1 MFPGAVC
8 LSGDTAITVLDYLG
22 TCALRDGLCW
32 MRTKSLNPDMTSK
45 AQENA
50 ASETPVSDLLGAL
63 RGSSRSGDQV
73 SIAAIVES
81 LGTAS
86 LSAVMLVPALVVV
99 TPLSGIP
106 GLSSVCGILIALVAA
121 QRVIGKRHLWLPEW
135 LLSRRIERE
144 KLVSTI
150 SWLEKPAYW
159 IDRLTQRRLSALV
172 HKPFSTLMALI
183 CMLCGLAMP
192 VLELVPFSS
201 SILGSAV
208 SLVAIALVAKDGAV
222 GFLALLIMGGL
233 AAVTVNVL

>member
-1 MFPGAVC
+1 
-8 LSGDTAITVLDYLG
+8 
-22 TCALRDGLCW
+22 
-32 MRTKSLNPDMTSK
+32 MRTNSMKPDMARKTHD
-45 AQENA
+45 NA

-63 RGSSRSGDQV
+63 RESSGSGDQV

-86 LSAVMLVPALVVV
+86 LSAVMLLPALVVV

-106 GLSSVCGILIALVAA
+106 GLSSVCGVLIALVAA
-121 QRVIGKRHLWLPEW
+121 QRVVGKRHLWLPEW

-144 KLVSTI
+144 KLANTI
-150 SWLEKPAYW
+150 TWLDKPAYW
-159 IDRLTQRRLSALV
+159 IDRLTRRRLSPLV

-183 CMLCGLAMP
+183 CVACGLAMP

-208 SLVAIALVAKDGAV
+208 SLAAIALVAKDGAV
-222 GFLALLIMGGL
+222 GLLALLIMVGL
-233 AAVTVNVL
+233 AVVTANVL